1 MLQMDNALHAQI
13 IVQLVQM
20 DQYVLHVLHVYLF

>member
-1 MLQMDNALHAQI
+1 MDNALHAQI

-20 DQYVLHVLHVYLF
+20 DQYALNVIHVLLF